1 MHDYTDPVMPGGIT
15 GNGRMLCTIRENG
28 MLHRLFW
35 PHIDWGQHMGI
46 LKPGLQLNGGP
57 VLWLDGE
64 SFTHRQYYEE
74 NSSLLNTVI
83 NAASGIIEIL
93 QSDFV
98 LPDQDVLARAYRLTN
113 TGQSPLNINLIAY
126 CSFSIEESELYDCMY
141 YSPSLHALI
150 QFRRSVYLGLKC
162 LERAPYGFHCGR
174 RNCPSDPFESA
185 GRGEFWS
192 SPDNIKASAGSL
204 GWNIGEIRPGESA
217 PASLIIA
224 AAHSEKTLA
233 ELISRYSGDNPGD
246 LAGITRQYWKG
257 WLSPAE
263 KDNPGTK
270 LYSRSLLTLKLL
282 SDKSG
287 GGSVAA
293 PEFDSHYRASGGYG
307 YCWPRD
313 GMYTAL
319 ALDESGYHQEAEK
332 FYRFAANVQ
341 KADGSWH
348 QRYFITGDPAPTWGQ
363 QIDQAGAVL
372 WGYHHHYQAT
382 GKRSFLDL
390 IWPSVLAGAGFL
402 VKSIRPGGLQPPS
415 MDLWE
420 DEFAQSAYSSA
431 AVYGGLMGAASLAAH
446 RGDLKSEKIW
456 TAAAGLLK
464 KSILSFLWSDEKDS
478 FIKSVNRRVDE
489 WEYRK
494 ALDSGETAVVLAVPG
509 SSGSYHAVTYKKMD
523 VALLGLC
530 FPFAVL
536 PPGDLM
542 MQATADSIERILG
555 SGRAGGI
562 HRYEGDTYAGGNPW
576 VLAALWMS
584 LYRSLLGQRE
594 RALEYIHWAEVNA
607 SPTDLLPEQVDRD
620 RGGPA
625 WVLPLGW
632 SHAMYVLASR
642 AVSGRLSMMNK

>member
-15 GNGRMLCTIRENG
+15 GNGNMLCSIREND

-35 PHIDWGQHMGI
+35 PRIDWGQHMGI
-46 LKPGLQLNGGP
+46 LKPGVQINGGD
-57 VLWLDGE
+57 VSWLDGE
-64 SFTHRQYYEE
+64 SFSHRQHYEE
-74 NSSLLNTVI
+74 NSSILNTLH
-83 NAASGIIEIL
+83 NDASGIIEIL

-113 TGQSPLNINLIAY
+113 TGQSHLNINLIVY
-126 CSFSIEESELYDCMY
+126 LSFSIEESELYDCMY
-141 YSPSLHALI
+141 YSPSLHTLI

-185 GRGEFWS
+185 GRGEFWG

-204 GWNIGEIRPGESA
+204 GWSIGELGPGECA
-217 PASLIIA
+217 PATLIIA
-224 AAHSEKTLA
+224 AAPGEKSLGA
-233 ELISRYSGDNPGD
+233 MISQYTAKSPGF
-246 LAGITRQYWKG
+246 LAGITKQYWKG

-263 KDNPGTK
+263 KDHPGTK
-270 LYSRSLLTLKLL
+270 LYSRSLITLKLL

-293 PEFDSHYRASGGYG
+293 PEFDPHYRASGGYG

-313 GMYTAL
+313 GMYAAL
-319 ALDESGYHQEAEK
+319 ALDESGYYQEAED

-341 KADGSWH
+341 KDDGSWH
-348 QRYFITGDPAPTWGQ
+348 QRYFTSGDPASTWGQ
-363 QIDQAGAVL
+363 QIDQVGAVL
-372 WGYHHHYQAT
+372 WGYHHHYRLT
-382 GKRSFLDL
+382 GNKSFLDL
-390 IWPSVLAGAGFL
+390 IWPSALLGAGFL
-402 VKSIRPGGLQPPS
+402 VKSIWPNGLQSPT

-431 AVYGGLMGAASLAAH
+431 AVYGGLTGAAALAVN
-446 RGDLKSEKIW
+446 RGKPEYEKVW
-456 TAAAGLLK
+456 TSAAGLLK

-489 WEYRK
+489 WENHK
-494 ALDSGETAVVLAVPG
+494 ALNSGETGSILTVPG
-509 SSGSYHAVTYKKMD
+509 SSCSCHWVTHKKMD

-530 FPFAVL
+530 FPFSVL
-536 PPGDLM
+536 PPGDLK
-542 MQATADSIERILG
+542 MQATADSIERIQ
-555 SGRAGGI
+555 GRRPVGGI
-562 HRYEGDTYAGGNPW
+562 HRYEGDTYIGGNPW

-584 LYRSLLGQRE
+584 VYRSLLGQRE
-594 RALEYIHWAEVNA
+594 KALEYIRWAEVNA
-607 SPTDLLPEQVDRD
+607 SPTDLLPEQVDQD

-642 AVSGRLSMMNK
+642 AFSGRLSTMSG